1 MRMNSGIN
9 KFVSGLIILSVSLF
23 ACTDQP
29 KDNKS
34 LKPNI
39 LWIIADDLGTD
50 MGCYGTPLVKTPNLD
65 KLAGQGTKYTNLFTV
80 TAVCSPSRSSL
91 ITGMYPVSIDCH
103 QHRTHDKKPLPDGVI
118 PVTEYFREAGYFVSN
133 GSVTNRDKP
142 GKQDYNFL
150 AENIYDGTDWTQ
162 RNPGQPFFSQ
172 IQIYG
177 PHREFQRDQENP
189 VNADS
194 IILPPYYP
202 DNPLARQDWAHYLEN
217 IQIVDSQVGEIL
229 KRLEEDGLL
238 DSTVVF
244 FFGDQGRPHVR
255 AKQFMYDSGIHTP
268 LIIRLPR
275 EIRSQ
280 RNDEVI
286 ISWGW
291 PGYITPG
298 SVDNRLI
305 SNVDL
310 SVTALKIAGIDPPD
324 YIQGKDFL
332 SPGAEKREAIFAM
345 RDRRDETVDRIR
357 CVRTEKYK
365 YIRNFYPERPYTQ
378 FNAYKKHQYPVLT
391 LMQVLYKQGKLTPVQ
406 AKFMGSDRPAEELYD
421 LEKDPYEINNLVND
435 PGHKDILAGLR
446 SKLNTWLEE
455 ADRGTYPEDPEE
467 ITYWE
472 SFMKKNF
479 EIRMKQRGLATDIS
493 DEEFLKYWVEYL
505 KPTQKE

>member
-1 MRMNSGIN
+1 MNSGIN
-9 KFVSGLIILSVSLF
+9 KFVSGFIILVVSLF

-29 KDNKS
+29 KDNES

-39 LWIIADDLGTD
+39 LWIIADDLGAD
-50 MGCYGTPLVKTPNLD
+50 MGCYGTALVKTPNLD
-65 KLAGQGTKYTNLFTV
+65 KLAGQGAKYTNLFTV
-80 TAVCSPSRSSL
+80 AVVCSPSRSSL
-91 ITGMYPVSIDCH
+91 ITGMYP
-103 QHRTHDKKPLPDGVI
+103 
-118 PVTEYFREAGYFVSN
+118 
-133 GSVTNRDKP
+133 
-142 GKQDYNFL
+142 
-150 AENIYDGTDWTQ
+150 
-162 RNPGQPFFSQ
+162 
-172 IQIYG
+172 
-177 PHREFQRDQENP
+177 
-189 VNADS
+189 
-194 IILPPYYP
+194 
-202 DNPLARQDWAHYLEN
+202 DNPLARQDWALYLEN
-217 IQIVDSQVGEIL
+217 IQIVDRQIGEIL

-255 AKQFMYDSGIHTP
+255 ARQFMYDGGIHTP

-291 PGYITPG
+291 PGHITPG

-310 SVTALKIAGIDPPD
+310 PVTALKIAGIDPPD

-378 FNAYKKHQYPVLT
+378 F
-391 LMQVLYKQGKLTPVQ
+391 
-406 AKFMGSDRPAEELYD
+406 
-421 LEKDPYEINNLVND
+421 KDN
-435 PGHKDILAGLR
+435 
-446 SKLNTWLEE
+446 
-455 ADRGTYPEDPEE
+455 
-467 ITYWE
+467 
-472 SFMKKNF
+472 
-479 EIRMKQRGLATDIS
+479 
-493 DEEFLKYWVEYL
+493 
-505 KPTQKE
+505 

>member
-1 MRMNSGIN
+1 MNSSIN
-9 KFVSGLIILSVSLF
+9 KFVSGLIILVVSLF

-29 KDNKS
+29 KDNES

-39 LWIIADDLGTD
+39 LWIIADDLGAD
-50 MGCYGTPLVKTPNLD
+50 LGCYGTPLVKTPNLD
-65 KLAGQGTKYTNLFTV
+65 KLASEGARYTSLFTV

-91 ITGMYPVSIDCH
+91 ITGMYPVSIDCN
-103 QHRTHDKKPLPDGVI
+103 QHRTNDKKPLPDGVR
-118 PVTEYFREAGYFVSN
+118 PVTEYFREADYFVSN

-150 AENIYDGTDWTQ
+150 AENIYDGTDWSQ

-172 IQIYG
+172 IQIHG
-177 PHREFQRDQENP
+177 PHREFQRDTKNP
-189 VNADS
+189 INADS

-202 DNPLARQDWAHYLEN
+202 DHPLARQDWALYLEN
-217 IQIVDSQVGEIL
+217 IQIVDRQVGEIL

-255 AKQFMYDSGIHTP
+255 AKQFMYDGGIHTP
-268 LIIRLPR
+268 LIIR
-275 EIRSQ
+275 
-280 RNDEVI
+280 
-286 ISWGW
+286 W
-291 PGYITPG
+291 PGHIKPD
-298 SVDNRLI
+298 SVDKRMV

-310 SVTALKIAGIDPPD
+310 PVTALKIAGIDSPD

-332 SPGAEKREAIFAM
+332 SPGIEKREAIFAM
-345 RDRRDETVDRIR
+345 RDRCDETVDRIR
-357 CVRTEKYK
+357 CVRTERYK

-391 LMQVLYKQGKLTPVQ
+391 LMQVFYKQGKLTQVQ
-406 AKFMGSDRPAEELYD
+406 AKFMGPDRPAEELYD
-421 LEKDPYEINNLVND
+421 LEKDTYEINNLVDD
-435 PGHKDILAGLR
+435 PGHKDILAKLR
-446 SKLNTWLEE
+446 SKLDTWLEE

-479 EIRMKQRGLATDIS
+479 EIRMKRRGLATDIS

-505 KPTQKE
+505 KPTQRE